1 MCHIA
6 ELAAMTSLLGLLNNF
21 IVALYMAL
29 LIAKIRIR
37 ISQPGFGRISQAF
50 QMITQPPPSPP
61 PPISSRTEFHSPPKQ
76 LELGDVTRTSL
87 LPQ

>member
-21 IVALYMAL
+21 IVALYMAV

-37 ISQPGFGRISQAF
+37 ISQPGFGRNS
-50 QMITQPPPSPP
+50 
-61 PPISSRTEFHSPPKQ
+61 
-76 LELGDVTRTSL
+76 
-87 LPQ
+87 